1 MGNWGYNPTCGSC
14 SLVLTARGPPRVL
27 LHRLHPTPTMIS
39 HTLGKLKP
47 PSNCFCPKGAEWRSG
62 TTPEA
67 TGNGDLGKQLNA
79 FIFVIS
85 QLIYHHK
92 ESTKFRQIYVP
103 FVPWMVWIWQW
114 VKPIDPQN
122 AFVWYHNFDPWPSFF
137 VQCVCV
143 CACCNLFSVF
153 WTCSS
158 ESTLRYECRTHDMLQ
173 ITEPQLQLWLAMKLA
188 FSKLKQHMYIYH
200 IYIYILGPAQTMW
213 QWEKISSLS

>member
-1 MGNWGYNPTCGSC
+1 MALSMGNWGYNPTCGSC

-27 LHRLHPTPTMIS
+27 LHRLHPTMIS

-143 CACCNLFSVF
+143 CVC
-153 WTCSS
+153 
-158 ESTLRYECRTHDMLQ
+158 ML
-173 ITEPQLQLWLAMKLA
+173 
-188 FSKLKQHMYIYH
+188 
-200 IYIYILGPAQTMW
+200 
-213 QWEKISSLS
+213 